1 MKNEKD
7 DRQSSHSPV
16 GQIGVTDG
24 KGKVVDFP
32 KNLETVDE
40 IRFFDLQKLRKVRS
54 RLHGRILQDSG
65 FIVPGALIEDLG
77 KAHAVVMGKDDG
89 LGFLTDKKTAS
100 LFRIN
105 QALGRKLR
113 QSDADSVAVDR
124 KMRGKLV
131 GRGSLSPSASLF
143 FLIYCLI

>member
-1 MKNEKD
+1 MA
-7 DRQSSHSPV
+7 
-16 GQIGVTDG
+16 
-24 KGKVVDFP
+24 KG
-32 KNLETVDE
+32 
-40 IRFFDLQKLRKVRS
+40 RS

-65 FIVPGALIEDLG
+65 FIVAGALIEDLG

-131 GRGSLSPSASLF
+131 GRGELIALCQLVF
-143 FLIYCLI
+143 FDILLDIGDDLQMNLPIG